1 MDGLGGDR
9 SPSIDQLTVLDGSS
23 DAPRVLVV
31 EDDELTRTA
40 LTLLV
45 RREGYEIRAAA
56 DGAAGLAE
64 ARTFRPDIILL
75 DLYMPVMDGFEFME
89 RLTAEVG
96 RGRAKVIVLS
106 AADRLELVH
115 VRLGA
120 DAYISKPFDAERLR
134 AALSRLAVHS
144 RRKRL

>member
-1 MDGLGGDR
+1 MDELSGDR
-9 SPSIDQLTVLDGSS
+9 FSFNASASTLDGAS
-23 DAPRVLVV
+23 DAPRVLIV

-40 LTLLV
+40 LSLLA
-45 RREGYEIRAAA
+45 RREGYEIRAVAN
-56 DGAAGLAE
+56 GAAALIE

-96 RGRAKVIVLS
+96 RGRTKVIVLS
-106 AADRLELVH
+106 AADRLDLVH

-134 AALSRLAVHS
+134 AALTRLAIQA